1 VKKKEEMAFM
11 RAGLGEDK
19 SGKKTSSKGWKK
31 PTPLGASKAAFLE
44 QHKTEDDL
52 KPKVCHS
59 ELYQPGGCQS
69 KDCKFVH
76 LDPDFFAAERL
87 NLGRAHAE
95 EMREKA
101 KGRVCDDGF
110 SCSGKGKWCKEAH
123 PYDPI
128 QAETFKSGA
137 YMKPVCFEDPGSIEG
152 QGFTDEQMLWI
163 FNAETRAFGRSLVS

>member
-1 VKKKEEMAFM
+1 M

-31 PTPLGASKAAFLE
+31 PTPLEASKAAFLE
-44 QHKTEDDL
+44 LSKTKDDL

-59 ELYQPGGCQS
+59 ELYQPDGCQS

-76 LDPDFFAAERL
+76 LDPDFFFAERL

-137 YMKPVCFEDPGSIEG
+137 HMKPVFLVDNPGPIED
-152 QGFTDEQMLWI
+152 QGFTDQQLLWI
-163 FNAETRAFGRSLVS
+163 FNAETLAFGRSLVS